1 MEAGSVGPH
10 AALIARDVPR
20 AFGAVAPHKRR
31 DHPNRSGVSITPTPF
46 RSAAS
51 MAGGGDR
58 RADLWSTMKTT
69 GGHDRSGGL
78 APYEGRGF
86 DDRGGEGNGDGEGF
100 VGALTNLLGGWKQE
114 VQHSHSQSQHQEKEK
129 EEIVDD
135 PPSPPPLPPP
145 PLTRAPE
152 RPPVKPRS
160 SSTTSP
166 CSENGHSVGIG
177 GGISGLMDLMRSQRG
192 TPPRRR
198 GLTEILSPSH
208 LGGGNKREFSL
219 MTLPPSPFG
228 RRRAPVNSR
237 TPTAGKR
244 FFPTG
249 GVSAAATTAR
259 EQVGSSRW
267 PKSPVGERRPW
278 ISLVVEAEENDG
290 DDAWSAKAQAM
301 WEAVP
306 VEAKR
311 KCLRNVLL
319 AMAARFPDVGYC
331 QVSLDSE
338 GSVVKRD
345 WGEKRRV

>member
-1 MEAGSVGPH
+1 
-10 AALIARDVPR
+10 
-20 AFGAVAPHKRR
+20 
-31 DHPNRSGVSITPTPF
+31 
-46 RSAAS
+46 

-58 RADLWSTMKTT
+58 LADLWSTMKTT
-69 GGHDRSGGL
+69 GSRDRGGGL
-78 APYEGRGF
+78 APYGGGF
-86 DDRGGEGNGDGEGF
+86 DGDRGVEVNGDGDGEGF

-114 VQHSHSQSQHQEKEK
+114 VQHSHSQNQHQLHQKHEHQEKEK

-135 PPSPPPLPPP
+135 PPSPPPPLPPP

-166 CSENGHSVGIG
+166 CSEDGDGGGGMGIGVGIS
-177 GGISGLMDLMRSQRG
+177 GIGGLMDLVRPQRG

-198 GLTEILSPSH
+198 GMAEVKSPSRH
-208 LGGGNKREFSL
+208 GVGNKREFSL
-219 MTLPPSPFG
+219 TPLPRSPFG

-237 TPTAGKR
+237 TPIAGRR

-249 GVSAAATTAR
+249 GVSAVAAAAPD
-259 EQVGSSRW
+259 QVGSSRW
-267 PKSPVGERRPW
+267 PKSPAGNRKLG
-278 ISLVVEAEENDG
+278 ISSVEEAG
-290 DDAWSAKAQAM
+290 DDGEDVWSAKAQAA

-331 QVSLDSE
+331 QASLVFERGAVERVWGGGVE
-338 GSVVKRD
+338 GRHISSNHLTHHVILYQAIQY
-345 WGEKRRV
+345 

>member
-1 MEAGSVGPH
+1 
-10 AALIARDVPR
+10 
-20 AFGAVAPHKRR
+20 
-31 DHPNRSGVSITPTPF
+31 
-46 RSAAS
+46 

-69 GGHDRSGGL
+69 GGRDRGGGL
-78 APYEGRGF
+78 ASYEGRL
-86 DDRGGEGNGDGEGF
+86 DEDRGGEGNGDGEGF

-114 VQHSHSQSQHQEKEK
+114 VQHPHSQNQNQKNEHQEKEK
-129 EEIVDD
+129 EEIDD
-135 PPSPPPLPPP
+135 EPPSPPPPLPPP

-166 CSENGHSVGIG
+166 CSENGDGIG
-177 GGISGLMDLMRSQRG
+177 ISGIGGLMDLMRSQRG

-198 GLTEILSPSH
+198 GMAEVLSPSH
-208 LGGGNKREFSL
+208 LGGGNKKEFSL
-219 MTLPPSPFG
+219 TSLQRSPFG
-228 RRRAPVNSR
+228 RRRAPMNSR

-249 GVSAAATTAR
+249 GVSAAATAAR
-259 EQVGSSRW
+259 EQVESSRW

-278 ISLVVEAEENDG
+278 ISLMGEAEDDDG
-290 DDAWSAKAQAM
+290 DDAWSAKAQAA

-331 QVSLDSE
+331 QVSLVFERDA
-338 GSVVKRD
+338 VKRG
-345 WGEKRRV
+345 WGERRQISFNHHTHM